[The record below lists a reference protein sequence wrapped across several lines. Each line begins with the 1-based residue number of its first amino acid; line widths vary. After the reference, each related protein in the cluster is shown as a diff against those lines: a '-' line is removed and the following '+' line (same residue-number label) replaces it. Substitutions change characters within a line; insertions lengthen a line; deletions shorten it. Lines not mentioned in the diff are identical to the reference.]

1 MVNEITVP
9 IYLMFVGIDFALI
22 FLAFL
27 GRGLENHIDII
38 ASVLATTL
46 TFILSHSILNG
57 NVVQYIGATA
67 TPIQSLPIFYF
78 MEGFAMIMI
87 IYTAFLI
94 YTAIS
99 EHFTQHSVFEGME
112 D

>member
-1 MVNEITVP
+1 MVNEITTS

-27 GRGLENHIDII
+27 GTELKNHIQII

-57 NVVQYIGATA
+57 NVVEYVNGIK

-78 MEGFAMIMI
+78 MEGFAVIMV

-94 YTAIS
+94 YSTIAES
-99 EHFTQHSVFEGME
+99 FEKHSVFGEME
-112 D
+112 N